1 MIFLKKTFKKADVI
15 LIAVLVVA
23 AVATLLAFTLFA
35 DDGGTVIVKKN
46 DEVVYEGKL
55 SENDEVALYSNT
67 LIIEDGYAY
76 MRYADCKNQICVN
89 TGKIS
94 KKGETIVCLPNKVTV
109 EIK

>member
-1 MIFLKKTFKKADVI
+1 MKKADVI
-15 LIAVLVVA
+15 LIAVLAVVA
-23 AVATLLAFTLFA
+23 IATILAFTLFA
-35 DDGGTVIVKKN
+35 KGGNTVIVKKN

-55 SENDEVALYSNT
+55 SENDEVALYTNT

-76 MRYADCKNQICVN
+76 MKYADCKNQICVN